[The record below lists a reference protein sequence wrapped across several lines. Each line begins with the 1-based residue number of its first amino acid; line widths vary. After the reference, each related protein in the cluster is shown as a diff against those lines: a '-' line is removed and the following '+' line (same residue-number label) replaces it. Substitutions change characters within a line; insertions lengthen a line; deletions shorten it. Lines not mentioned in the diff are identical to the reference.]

1 MAKRGPQRRPSGVG
15 NTKSSDKR
23 PTGREVIGFVEKF
36 LRIPDGPHAGQP
48 LILAPWKKQEIH
60 RIYDNPVAT
69 RRAIISTARK
79 NAKTTLCGALLL
91 NHLCGPSAR
100 NRPNTRL
107 YSSGQSR
114 DQAAAGSPV
123 TIHTPWSASTA
134 RPRTSIRLPRQPF
147 GWRIRAS
154 PCS

>member
-1 MAKRGPQRRPSGVG
+1 ARRDPQRRTSGVG
-15 NTKSSDKR
+15 NSKSSDKR

-48 LILAPWKKQEIH
+48 LILAPWQKQEIH
-60 RIYDNPVAT
+60 RIYDNPVGT

-79 NAKTTLCGALLL
+79 NAETTFCGALLL

-114 DQAAAGSPV
+114 DQAAL
-123 TIHTPWSASTA
+123 TFDQA
-134 RPRTSIRLPRQPF
+134 RKMVLWNPDLRRSFRSRNRARSCAMTS
-147 GWRIRAS
+147 
-154 PCS
+154 